1 VTTGAEVILLG
12 ILLIPTIAAFSILRR
27 DRIEGPNRPK
37 RPFWVTLGIA
47 VAIAIPLWAIVAMLV
62 RALTASY

>member
-1 VTTGAEVILLG
+1 
-12 ILLIPTIAAFSILRR
+12 
-27 DRIEGPNRPK
+27 
-37 RPFWVTLGIA
+37 VTLGIA